1 MPKRRAFNRSGQL
14 QDEEQ
19 MAETEQEAL
28 EEILAQLR
36 AFEAQAQ
43 SGDTPP
49 TFTQPLQ
56 NGGPM
61 PALTDEIK
69 EFIVKGLAC
78 YDTPTFVAEAVKVNF
93 GIEISR
99 QQVHVYDPDSSQPPA
114 QRWCD
119 LHAATR
125 AAFLRDAAEIGI
137 ANRIVRLR
145 RLDRLA
151 SRCEKNS
158 VALALICL
166 QQAAKECGGLYENRR
181 RVDVQVSVPQQPEVL
196 SPAQPSLSANGPQAV
211 VTSIRFPQLPN
222 LSGSIDTQ
230 PLNANRQ

>member
-1 MPKRRAFNRSGQL
+1 M
-14 QDEEQ
+14 E
-19 MAETEQEAL
+19 AENEKKAL
-28 EEILAQLR
+28 KEIIAQLR
-36 AFEAQAQ
+36 SCEAQPQ
-43 SGDTPP
+43 SSRKLP

-56 NGGPM
+56 NGGSM

-78 YDTPTFVAEAVKVNF
+78 YDSPTFVAEAVKANF

-99 QQVHVYDPDSSQPPA
+99 QQVHVYDPNSSQPPA

-125 AAFLRDAAEIGI
+125 AAFLREGAEIGI
-137 ANRIVRLR
+137 ASKMVRLR

-151 SRCEKNS
+151 NRCERNS
-158 VALALICL
+158 VALSLICL

-181 RVDVQVSVPQQPEVL
+181 RVDVQVSVPQQTE
-196 SPAQPSLSANGPQAV
+196 AQPSLGSNGRQAV
-211 VTSIRFPQLPN
+211 VTSIRFPQLPD
-222 LSGSIDTQ
+222 LSGGAAGATDPS
-230 PLNANRQ
+230 R